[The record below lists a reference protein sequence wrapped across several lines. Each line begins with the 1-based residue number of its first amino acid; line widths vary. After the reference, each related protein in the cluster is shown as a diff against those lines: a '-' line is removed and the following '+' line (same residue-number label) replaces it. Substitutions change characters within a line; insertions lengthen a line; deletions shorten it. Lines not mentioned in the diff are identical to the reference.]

1 MTEEKEMWTI
11 EELVSM
17 TETVQQKEV
26 EWAGKSLKIQWC
38 KSITIQWCELVES
51 EEPKMALPDDS
62 APSEEQTEYYKQL
75 ASERVLKMIE
85 KANDKSPETAN
96 ISSENYMSLPTT
108 LRWQISSIVLGQNN
122 ENFISG

>member
-26 EWAGKSLKIQWC
+26 VWAGKSLKIQWC
-38 KSITIQWCELVES
+38 ELTES